1 MAAQGLDASAER
13 RGIRFGVMLNHQYL
27 QDEDLGAR
35 IEEGVET
42 AELIRD
48 LGYDLLF
55 SHHHFL
61 SNMVTP
67 QALPIL
73 AHLVPYTGRM
83 RLGIGVYIAT
93 LEHPVALAEH
103 FATLDQ
109 ISGGRLVWGVG
120 AGYREDEF
128 RSFGIDMKTR
138 LSRLYEALEVV
149 RLFWSGDEVNF
160 HGKHFTIEGQ
170 RISVRPKQRPRP
182 EIWIGA
188 NGPKTILN
196 AARHSDS
203 WLGSPNV
210 KLRWANGNLASF
222 KEEQERLG
230 VDTAGREYP
239 LIRELYV
246 GDTDEQARAEV
257 DPYLW
262 NEYSAFSNYD
272 PVYAAYY
279 EDMWQKAFVIGSPD
293 TVAEKLQAYVEG
305 GWNTFIFR
313 TDWAQMPV
321 EMVRRTIRRFA
332 EEVMPRFAGVTAGSA
347 S

>member
-1 MAAQGLDASAER
+1 MKF
-13 RGIRFGVMLNHQYL
+13 GIMLNHQYL
-27 QDEDLGAR
+27 QDEDLGRR
-35 IEEGVET
+35 IEEGVEST
-42 AELIRD
+42 ELIRD

-61 SNMVTP
+61 ANMQTP

-73 AHLVPYTGRM
+73 SHLVPYSGRM

-128 RSFGIDMKTR
+128 KSFGIDLKTR
-138 LSRLYEALEVV
+138 MSRLYESLEVV
-149 RLFWSGDEVNF
+149 RLLWSGEEVNF

-170 RISVRPKQRPRP
+170 RISVRPKQQPRP
-182 EIWIGA
+182 QIWIGA
-188 NGPKTILN
+188 NGPKTIIK
-196 AARHSDS
+196 AASHSDT

-210 KLRWANGNLASF
+210 KFRWANGNLAAF

-230 VDTAGREYP
+230 IDTAGREYP
-239 LIRELYV
+239 LIRELYIA
-246 GDTDEQARAEV
+246 DTDEQAREELHE
-257 DPYLW
+257 YLW

-272 PVYAAYY
+272 PIYRDFY
-279 EDMWQKAFVIGSPD
+279 EEMWEKAFLIGSPE
-293 TVAEKLQAYVEG
+293 TVAEKIGILAEG
-305 GWNTFIFR
+305 GWNTLIFR
-313 TDWAQMPV
+313 ADWAGMPA
-321 EMVRRTIRRFA
+321 EMMRRSVRRFA
-332 EEVMPRFAGVTAGSA
+332 EEVMPRFAGVPV
-347 S
+347 

>member
-1 MAAQGLDASAER
+1 MK
-13 RGIRFGVMLNHQYL
+13 FGVMINHQYL
-27 QDEDLGAR
+27 PQEDLGQR

-42 AELIRD
+42 TELIRD
-48 LGYDLLF
+48 NGYDLLF

-61 SNMVTP
+61 ANMVTP

-73 AHLVPYTGRM
+73 AHLVPFSGRM

-128 RSFGIDMKTR
+128 RAFGIDLKTR
-138 LSRLYEALEVV
+138 QSRLYEALEVV
-149 RLFWSGDEVNF
+149 RQLWSGEEVNF
-160 HGKHFTIEGQ
+160 HGEHFDVEGA

-182 EIWIGA
+182 QIWIGA
-188 NGPKTILN
+188 NGPKTIIK
-196 AARHSDS
+196 AASHGDV

-210 KLRWANGNLASF
+210 KFKWANGNLAAF
-222 KEEQERLG
+222 KAEQERLG
-230 VDTAGREYP
+230 IDTTGREYP
-239 LIRELYV
+239 IIRELYIA
-246 GDTDEQARAEV
+246 DTDEQARAQAH
-257 DPYLW
+257 PYMW
-262 NEYSAFSNYD
+262 NEYSAFSTYD
-272 PVYAAYY
+272 PIYADYY
-279 EDMWQKAFVIGSPD
+279 DEMFDKAFLVGSPD
-293 TVAEKLQAYVEG
+293 TVAEKIATLAEG

-321 EMVRRTIRRFA
+321 DMVRRTISRFA
-332 EEVMPRFAGVTAGSA
+332 GEVMPRFATAPTPA
-347 S
+347 